1 MKVAVLMLVGV
12 GLWLGTLCFAGEKL
26 KAEPMTFT
34 EAWAACLRQGLT
46 LPEVAQLKEIE
57 PKIGGQLSQI
67 EKGEGNFL
75 WTLSKN
81 ANPEFPRTGFSLEQR
96 NAMRAKAS
104 DKGFALCVQPVKGK
118 ESTDS
123 YYARLMSAQ
132 LSTEVKRAPASIHT
146 IEKRFEH
153 SFLILS
159 TEAREAAMAS
169 VRMGN

>member
-1 MKVAVLMLVGV
+1 MKVAVLMLLAL
-12 GLWLGTLCFAGEKL
+12 GLWLGSLSFAGERL
-26 KAEPMTFT
+26 KPKPMTFT

-46 LPEVAQLKEIE
+46 LPEMAHLREIE
-57 PKIGGQLSQI
+57 PKIGSQLAQI

-81 ANPEFPRTGFSLEQR
+81 ANPEFPRTGFSLGQR
-96 NAMRAKAS
+96 NAVMAKSS

-132 LSTEVKRAPASIHT
+132 LSTEVKRAPAAVKT

-153 SFLILS
+153 SYLILS
-159 TEAREAAMAS
+159 SEAREAAMAS
-169 VRMGN
+169 VRMIP